1 MRALQARR
9 RAGLPERRAGG
20 AGCAKRCEGQA
31 RRGAR
36 YRERL
41 ERLLTLGLRVP
52 IERRFPLDKGA
63 EAYEI
68 SRSGHARGKFV
79 LQIS

>member
-1 MRALQARR
+1 VLACLNAAPVDPVVQKDVKVR
-9 RAGLPERRAGG
+9 RAEVRAT
-20 AGCAKRCEGQA
+20 
-31 RRGAR
+31 
-36 YRERL
+36 RERL

-68 SRSGHARGKFV
+68 SRSGHARGKLV

>member
-1 MRALQARR
+1 M
-9 RAGLPERRAGG
+9 
-20 AGCAKRCEGQA
+20 
-31 RRGAR
+31 RGALHAPIVQKDVWVIR
-36 YRERL
+36 SEVRATKQRL
-41 ERLLTLGLRVP
+41 ERLLALGLRVP

-68 SRSGHARGKFV
+68 SRSGHARGKLV

>member
-1 MRALQARR
+1 VDPVVQKDVKVR
-9 RAGLPERRAGG
+9 RAEVRAT
-20 AGCAKRCEGQA
+20 
-31 RRGAR
+31 
-36 YRERL
+36 RERL

-68 SRSGHARGKFV
+68 SRSGHARGKLV

>member
-1 MRALQARR
+1 MRREV
-9 RAGLPERRAGG
+9 RAM
-20 AGCAKRCEGQA
+20 KQ
-31 RRGAR
+31 
-36 YRERL
+36 RL
-41 ERLLTLGLRVP
+41 ERLLALGLRVP

-68 SRSGHARGKFV
+68 SRSGHARGKLV